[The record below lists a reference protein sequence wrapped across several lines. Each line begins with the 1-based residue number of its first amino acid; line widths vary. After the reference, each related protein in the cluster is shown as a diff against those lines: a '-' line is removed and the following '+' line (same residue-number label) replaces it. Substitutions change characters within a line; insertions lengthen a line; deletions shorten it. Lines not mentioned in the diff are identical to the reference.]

1 VWWHHEQVKRAL
13 IVVLLLFA
21 AVSGFAKERDLKRE
35 LISELLHV
43 IDAKGLTQ
51 ASFDAVFATLRGLNE
66 QPRVNDLPEEYRAQ
80 FEEQEKAEQEKLKRF
95 RERLFTRMD
104 YQKYAEEAYVP
115 LFDEHFTA
123 DELKELIAFFKTKPG
138 QKLVTIMPSIGVGGL
153 AQGKSLLMKATEETS
168 QEIDKE
174 EASKTPWRA
183 TMADMR
189 TIATAL
195 EARATDTN
203 NYPDASFEDLP
214 GLLSPTYIREV
225 PKVDGWGNSFAYVG
239 NGEHYR
245 IISAGADRRF
255 EWSSRQ
261 IATAGLEQRQTDN
274 PDADIVYQDGT
285 FMQYPAESQPQN

>member
-1 VWWHHEQVKRAL
+1 MKRAL
-13 IVVLLLFA
+13 IVVFLLFA
-21 AVSGFAKERDLKRE
+21 AVSGFAGERELKRE
-35 LISELLHV
+35 LISELLVV

-51 ASFDAVFATLRGLNE
+51 ASFDSVFATLRGLNDPP
-66 QPRVNDLPEEYRAQ
+66 PRVNDLPEEYRAQ

-95 RERLFTRMD
+95 RERLFARLD

-138 QKLVTIMPSIGVGGL
+138 QKLVTIMPGIGVGGL
-153 AQGKSLLMKATEETS
+153 AQGKSLLMKAAEETS
-168 QEIDKE
+168 QEMDKE
-174 EASKTPWRA
+174 DAAKTPWRA

-214 GLLSPTYIREV
+214 GLLSPTYIKEV
-225 PKVDGWGNSFAYVG
+225 PKVDGWGSSFAYVG

-261 IATAGLEQRQTDN
+261 IATTGIEPRQTDN
-274 PDADIVYQDGT
+274 PDADIVYQDGN
-285 FMQYPAESQPQN
+285 FIQFPAEAQPQN

>member
-1 VWWHHEQVKRAL
+1 MKHAL
-13 IVVLLLFA
+13 IVLSLLFA
-21 AVSGFAKERDLKRE
+21 AVSGFAEEREPKRE
-35 LISELLHV
+35 LIAELLRV

-66 QPRVNDLPEEYRAQ
+66 PQTRVSDLPEEYRAQ
-80 FEEQEKAEQEKLKRF
+80 FEESEKAEQEKQNRF
-95 RERLFTRMD
+95 RERVLTRLN
-104 YQKYAEEAYVP
+104 YQKYAEDAYVP

-138 QKLVTIMPSIGVGGL
+138 QKLVTIMPGIGVGGL
-153 AQGKSLLMKATEETS
+153 AQGKSLLMKAAGEASE
-168 QEIDKE
+168 EIDKE
-174 EASKTPWRA
+174 DSAKTPWRS

-189 TIATAL
+189 MIATAL

-214 GLLSPTYIREV
+214 GLLSPTYIKEV
-225 PKVDGWGNSFAYVG
+225 PKADGWGSSFVYAG

-261 IATAGLEQRQTDN
+261 IATTGVEPRPSDN
-274 PDADIVYQDGT
+274 PDTDIVFQDGN
-285 FMQYPAESQPQN
+285 FIQYPAVSQPQN